1 MYPCAVKVDRYVGTC
16 NTLNNLSNKICVS
29 NKTGDL
35 NITKNIYHA
44 NVNVNLIEENLI
56 QIKSGIMI
64 NVDVSVKNI
73 IYVKNIISGILL
85 HTVVKMENI

>member
-1 MYPCAVKVDRYVGTC
+1 MYPCAVKSDRCVGTF
-16 NTLNNLSNKICVS
+16 NTLNNLSNKVCVS
-29 NKTGDL
+29 NKPEDL
-35 NITKNIYHA
+35 NITKNTYHA

-73 IYVKNIISGILL
+73 IYVKKIISGILL